1 MRTFF
6 NAFVGGS
13 LLMFGAL
20 AAAPAVAGPCEGIQ
34 NAFAYNNCLAKEGP
48 QKRGRAPRAGRG
60 VDPEST
66 VRGRARYNPSA
77 DDGGPARGVRI
88 SRHRGGRSRAVID
101 PWGAIKRSLTP
112 SRKKRRR

>member
-1 MRTFF
+1 MRTFLKTLVGSGVLLLGAIAF
-6 NAFVGGS
+6 APVANAS
-13 LLMFGAL
+13 
-20 AAAPAVAGPCEGIQ
+20 CEGIQ
-34 NAFAYNNCLAKEGP
+34 NAFAYNDCLSKAGP
-48 QKRGRAPRAGRG
+48 QKRGRAPKASRG

-88 SRHRGGRSRAVID
+88 SRHRGRSQAVID
-101 PWGAIKRSLTP
+101 PWGAIKRSFTP